1 MRRKS
6 EDMHGMIELKQTSP
20 EIGGNVYNARS
31 VTANTGLC

>member
-6 EDMHGMIELKQTSP
+6 EDMHGIIELKQTCP
-20 EIGGNVYNARS
+20 GIGGNVYNARN